1 MTVKYFNVKNGLSTG
16 NISLDASSGNISGTN
31 LSVTGNS
38 RLGAVGN
45 VSITGGSRGYF
56 LSTDGNGTLSFVS
69 PASTTTPAPMPTYV
83 PSGTD
88 LSISANYQGIYS
100 VPIVVDGSLTV
111 DGVLVQVDGI
121 VGSSNSQIIFNDVGT
136 TTGNPNLTF
145 DTTTNTVITS
155 VVKTTP
161 TTVASLPSASSV
173 GAGAR
178 AFVTNANTT
187 TFLAV
192 VGAGGS
198 NSVPV
203 VSNGT
208 NWLVG

>member
-1 MTVKYFNVKNGLSTG
+1 MTVKYFNVKNGLS
-16 NISLDASSGNISGTN
+16 SGNITLDAASGNIAGTN
-31 LSVTGNS
+31 LTVTGNS
-38 RLGAVGN
+38 NLGAVGN
-45 VSITGGSRGYF
+45 VSMTGGSRGYF
-56 LSTDGNGTLSFVS
+56 LSTDGNGILSFVS
-69 PASTTTPAPMPTYV
+69 PASTTTPAPMPTYI

-88 LSISANYQGIYS
+88 LSISANYQGLYS
-100 VPIVVDGSLTV
+100 VPIVVDGTLIV

-121 VGSSNSQIIFNDVGT
+121 IGSSDGQLIFNNLGT
-136 TTGNPNLTF
+136 TTGTPNLTF

-155 VVKTTP
+155 VVKTKP
-161 TTVASLPSASSV
+161 TTVANLPSASTV

-178 AFVTNANTT
+178 AFVTNANST
-187 TFLAV
+187 TFLAI

>member
-1 MTVKYFNVKNGLSTG
+1 MTVKYFNVKNGLS
-16 NISLDASSGNISGTN
+16 SGNITLDATSGNIVGTN

-38 RLGAVGN
+38 NLGVVGN
-45 VSITGGSRGYF
+45 VTITGGSRGYF
-56 LSTDGNGTLSFVS
+56 LQTDGNGILSFVA
-69 PASTTTPAPMPTYV
+69 PASTQSPAPMPTYV
-83 PSGTD
+83 PSGTN
-88 LSISANYQGIYS
+88 LNISANYQGIYS

-121 VGSSNSQIIFNDVGT
+121 TGTSNGQIIFNNVGT
-136 TTGNPNLTF
+136 TTGSPNLTF
-145 DTTTNTVITS
+145 DTTTNTIITS
-155 VVKTTP
+155 VVKTMP
-161 TTVASLPSASSV
+161 TTVANLPLASTV

-178 AFVTNANTT
+178 AYVTNANTV